1 VLFICQ
7 NNQYGEHTPIAA
19 SMRVD
24 SVAER
29 AAAYGIASA
38 RVDGNDPVAL
48 WREIGAAAARAREG
62 GGPTLIDAV
71 TYRFWGH
78 VFGEDMGYQ
87 PADERAAAMEADPHP
102 RYRSRLVEQ
111 YGVEAAELDRIDER
125 VRAEVDDAFTFA
137 LASDLPDVSMLYT
150 DVVAEV
156 TV

>member
-48 WREIGAAAARAREG
+48 WKEIGIATTRAREG

-102 RYRSRLVEQ
+102 RYRARLIEHFAVE
-111 YGVEAAELDRIDER
+111 VATLDRIDAR
-125 VRAEVDDAFTFA
+125 VRAQVDDAFEFA
-137 LASDLPDVSMLYT
+137 LASDLPEVSMLET
-150 DVVAEV
+150 DVFAEV